1 MPLITDRRLDPFVL
15 NLESST
21 ATFVAILILD
31 SINAL
36 FAAVLFPLVSSLILA
51 KMKGVFE

>member
-1 MPLITDRRLDPFVL
+1 MPLVTDRRLDPSVL

-36 FAAVLFPLVSSLILA
+36 FAAVLLPFVSSLILA